1 MHPGLQGTVIGYMAV
16 LSTSWLQDG
25 RTGWVERKDK
35 VAALAV
41 LDGTFGVAQGF
52 ESDIEGLGLSTR
64 PLFAP

>member
-1 MHPGLQGTVIGYMAV
+1 MRHGLQGTVIGCMAV

-25 RTGWVERKDK
+25 RTGWVGRKDTA
-35 VAALAV
+35 AALTV
-41 LDGTFGVAQGF
+41 LDGTSGVAQGF